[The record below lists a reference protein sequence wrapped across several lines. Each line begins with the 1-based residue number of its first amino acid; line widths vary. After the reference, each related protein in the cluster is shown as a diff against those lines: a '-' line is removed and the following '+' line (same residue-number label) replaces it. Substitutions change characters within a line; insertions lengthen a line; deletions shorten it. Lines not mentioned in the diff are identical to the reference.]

1 MIQKEMNE
9 LEKMIR
15 ENRESM
21 DGFEPP
27 RGHFSR
33 FRMKLTDKQGTVLR
47 FGDFMKIAAVI
58 VLASLFSFFVYSRL
72 ENAFFARQ
80 RYTLGEISPEYKE
93 VEEYYTGQIKARYNE
108 IENLEKGDPGQRKM
122 IIHELSEMDSL
133 MKQLQRDLKT
143 NPGDERIINA
153 MISHYQMKLG
163 VMNQILDQLENINNN
178 HQSSNH
184 ESKDI

>member
-1 MIQKEMNE
+1 
-9 LEKMIR
+9 
-15 ENRESM
+15 
-21 DGFEPP
+21 
-27 RGHFSR
+27 
-33 FRMKLTDKQGTVLR
+33 
-47 FGDFMKIAAVI
+47 
-58 VLASLFSFFVYSRL
+58 
-72 ENAFFARQ
+72 
-80 RYTLGEISPEYKE
+80 
-93 VEEYYTGQIKARYNE
+93 
-108 IENLEKGDPGQRKM
+108 M

>member
-1 MIQKEMNE
+1 
-9 LEKMIR
+9 
-15 ENRESM
+15 
-21 DGFEPP
+21 
-27 RGHFSR
+27 
-33 FRMKLTDKQGTVLR
+33 
-47 FGDFMKIAAVI
+47 
-58 VLASLFSFFVYSRL
+58 
-72 ENAFFARQ
+72 
-80 RYTLGEISPEYKE
+80 
-93 VEEYYTGQIKARYNE
+93 
-108 IENLEKGDPGQRKM
+108 
-122 IIHELSEMDSL
+122 MDSL